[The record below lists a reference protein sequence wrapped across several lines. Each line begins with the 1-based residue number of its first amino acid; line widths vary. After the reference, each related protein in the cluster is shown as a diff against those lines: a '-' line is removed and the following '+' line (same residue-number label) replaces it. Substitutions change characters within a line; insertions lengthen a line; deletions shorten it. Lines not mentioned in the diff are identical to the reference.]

1 MFFRLFLV
9 NVIISVLNQ
18 AHALQFNYDAI
29 GCLTNVA
36 ENSHEI
42 ADKSLF
48 YQYDASS
55 NLLSVS
61 NDNTHGYFKDAK
73 LSLDFDATQNYNDVV
88 INFNVE
94 DYHLDLMY
102 DIYLSED
109 TSPLLY
115 KSVAESGSIALNL
128 SSNTSPLFVQIVAT
142 NKFGQKLFSKVKK
155 LLPLDSDKDQ
165 LPDHVEQ
172 SACSDPNN
180 ADSDGDGLSDGI
192 EMGIE
197 TGRYLSNPCN
207 QDSDNDG
214 IGDRWE
220 YDFGS
225 DLLVS
230 DVGNQ
235 YRNGMTYW
243 QAYTAAQSKAAQ
255 DAGISIKSGD
265 HVLDLEGVKGFVR
278 TGIFPEGE
286 QPMTVMFW
294 TRLKGLTDDNQL
306 LGVHDATHS
315 KRFYVGID
323 KENDAMFGVGNNYT
337 DQYDSGIEFGE
348 WAHIALVYDPVN
360 KKTHMFRNG
369 QSVVWYNALKL
380 DGRTSQ
386 SLLLG
391 ARINGQAIDSYMDG
405 QLDDIQVWTRALTE
419 REIQTYM
426 LSTPQQGEKNLIAL
440 YNFSDIRG
448 DWVKNIATGE
458 FDAQLSSADLIQQA
472 EQEADRDNDGLTD
485 RQELALCTDI
495 NNADSDGDGLSD
507 GIEMGIEIGRYL
519 SNPCNS
525 DTDGDG
531 IDDAYEYAKGWDIR
545 HFDITAVNEQGVN
558 RWTEY
563 VQAQTALAQEKG
575 ESIVSGEHL
584 LDVTNKNA
592 FGYTGFVPSG
602 EHSMTLMYWVN
613 FNTLGSHYQFS
624 GVHDDNNHRLYAGL
638 DYGRPIAGVGNSNST
653 GSDKVGVNQ
662 WVHLAAVFDTEAR
675 QRVLYLN
682 GRELKRDSYV
692 SFKGASLRSL
702 LFGAAHRLQGA
713 SDFQDAKLDDIQVWS
728 RALDGS
734 DVQSYMLTPP
744 KPGELELLGYYDF
757 GRYRGLWVEN
767 VATGEFDMK
776 LSEINIIK
784 NKE

>member
-1 MFFRLFLV
+1 
-9 NVIISVLNQ
+9 
-18 AHALQFNYDAI
+18 
-29 GCLTNVA
+29 
-36 ENSHEI
+36 
-42 ADKSLF
+42 
-48 YQYDASS
+48 
-55 NLLSVS
+55 
-61 NDNTHGYFKDAK
+61 
-73 LSLDFDATQNYNDVV
+73 
-88 INFNVE
+88 
-94 DYHLDLMY
+94 
-102 DIYLSED
+102 
-109 TSPLLY
+109 
-115 KSVAESGSIALNL
+115 
-128 SSNTSPLFVQIVAT
+128 
-142 NKFGQKLFSKVKK
+142 
-155 LLPLDSDKDQ
+155 
-165 LPDHVEQ
+165 
-172 SACSDPNN
+172 
-180 ADSDGDGLSDGI
+180 
-192 EMGIE
+192 MGVE

-220 YDFGS
+220 HDFGS

-294 TRLKGLTDDNQL
+294 TQLKGLTDDNQL
-306 LGVHDATHS
+306 LGVHDATHN

-348 WAHIALVYDPVN
+348 WAHIALVYDPAN

-369 QSVVWYNALKL
+369 QSVAWYNALKL

-405 QLDDIQVWTRALTE
+405 QLDDVQVWTRALTE

-507 GIEMGIEIGRYL
+507 GIEMGVETGRY
-519 SNPCNS
+519 
-525 DTDGDG
+525 
-531 IDDAYEYAKGWDIR
+531 
-545 HFDITAVNEQGVN
+545 
-558 RWTEY
+558 
-563 VQAQTALAQEKG
+563 
-575 ESIVSGEHL
+575 
-584 LDVTNKNA
+584 
-592 FGYTGFVPSG
+592 
-602 EHSMTLMYWVN
+602 
-613 FNTLGSHYQFS
+613 
-624 GVHDDNNHRLYAGL
+624 
-638 DYGRPIAGVGNSNST
+638 
-653 GSDKVGVNQ
+653 
-662 WVHLAAVFDTEAR
+662 
-675 QRVLYLN
+675 
-682 GRELKRDSYV
+682 
-692 SFKGASLRSL
+692 
-702 LFGAAHRLQGA
+702 
-713 SDFQDAKLDDIQVWS
+713 
-728 RALDGS
+728 
-734 DVQSYMLTPP
+734 
-744 KPGELELLGYYDF
+744 
-757 GRYRGLWVEN
+757 
-767 VATGEFDMK
+767 
-776 LSEINIIK
+776 
-784 NKE
+784 